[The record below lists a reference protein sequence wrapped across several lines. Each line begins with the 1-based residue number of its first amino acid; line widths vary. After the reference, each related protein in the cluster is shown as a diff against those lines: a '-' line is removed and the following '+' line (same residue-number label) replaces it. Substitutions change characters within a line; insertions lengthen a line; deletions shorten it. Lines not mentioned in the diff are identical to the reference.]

1 MVWSINAIS
10 MLYIQQKNESFK
22 YLLTSRLN
30 QDIIENTFS
39 VFRQRGGFNR
49 NPTARTFRTSF
60 RFQAKHNLMKSTDL
74 SNCETN
80 YEYNLFDNS
89 SSQST
94 TISNTCD
101 NSNDSDSCKSLSD
114 NDGYDDEY
122 KNINN
127 DDEQYI
133 TLESCSNT
141 YFAGYLAKKCM
152 DQFKCTKCELIIL
165 KCNEFFFDDQEYLI
179 FYKQFESTDPEK
191 CSLKKPSDLFTKFVM
206 QAQIILKH
214 FIEVNP
220 QKRKLYTTIQL
231 KIKNEFFFDLNV
243 DKDCE
248 QHFDFIIQK
257 LIYCKLLRHFNWIS
271 KHLKGRSNKS
281 TVSKLNILKNL

>member
-1 MVWSINAIS
+1 

-49 NPTARTFRTSF
+49 NLTARTFRTSF

-94 TISNTCD
+94 IISNTRD

-114 NDGYDDEY
+114 N
-122 KNINN
+122 
-127 DDEQYI
+127 
-133 TLESCSNT
+133 
-141 YFAGYLAKKCM
+141 
-152 DQFKCTKCELIIL
+152 
-165 KCNEFFFDDQEYLI
+165 EYL
-179 FYKQFESTDPEK
+179 
-191 CSLKKPSDLFTKFVM
+191 
-206 QAQIILKH
+206 
-214 FIEVNP
+214 
-220 QKRKLYTTIQL
+220 QKY
-231 KIKNEFFFDLNV
+231 
-243 DKDCE
+243 
-248 QHFDFIIQK
+248 
-257 LIYCKLLRHFNWIS
+257 
-271 KHLKGRSNKS
+271 
-281 TVSKLNILKNL
+281 